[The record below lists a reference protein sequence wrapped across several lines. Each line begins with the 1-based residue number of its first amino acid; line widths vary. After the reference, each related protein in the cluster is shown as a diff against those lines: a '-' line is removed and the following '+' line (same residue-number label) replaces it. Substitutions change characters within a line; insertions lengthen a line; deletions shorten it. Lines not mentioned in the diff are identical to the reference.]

1 LSKISQKNKK
11 QNWCYYVQL
20 VQFNRMFQEFIN
32 YLQFEKRCSEHTVT
46 AYQNDLAQFQDYF
59 ELKSITEMNDLNSLA
74 IRSWI
79 VHLIDTGLGNR
90 SVNRKIASLRTL
102 FKWLRKEGIVN
113 SNPMAKIQGPKNE
126 KRLPV
131 FAKESEL
138 DSTKLTEMFND
149 DFDGIRDELMIELFY
164 QTGIRLNEL
173 INLKETDVNEQH
185 IKVLGKRNKERLIPI
200 SANLFEQIH
209 GFIVEKRKLVGETK
223 FLIVLKN
230 GNKLYPTFVYRKINA
245 YLSQATSLD
254 KKSPHVLRHTFAT
267 HMLNRGSGLETLK
280 DLLGHAN
287 LAATQVYTHNSFA
300 QLTAI
305 YSQAHPR
312 GR

>member
-1 LSKISQKNKK
+1 
-11 QNWCYYVQL
+11 
-20 VQFNRMFQEFIN
+20 MFQEFIN
-32 YLQFEKRCSEHTVT
+32 YLHFEKRCSEHTVT
-46 AYQNDLAQFQDYF
+46 AYQTDLAQLEEFF
-59 ELKSITEMNDLNSLA
+59 ELKSTTEMNDLNPMA
-74 IRSWI
+74 IRSWV
-79 VHLIDTGLGNR
+79 VHLIDCGLSNR
-90 SVNRKIASLRTL
+90 SVNRKIAALRTF
-102 FKWLRKEGIVN
+102 FKWLRKEGVVN

-131 FAKESEL
+131 FAKETEL
-138 DSTKLTEMFND
+138 ASNKLAEIFEN
-149 DFDGIRDELMIELFY
+149 DFDGLRDELMVELFY

-173 INLKETDVNEQH
+173 INLKETDINEQH

-200 SANLFEQIH
+200 SKTLFHQIQ
-209 GFIVEKRKLVGETK
+209 GFINEKRKLVGETK

-245 YLSQATSLD
+245 YLGQATNLD

-312 GR
+312 GL

>member
-1 LSKISQKNKK
+1 
-11 QNWCYYVQL
+11 
-20 VQFNRMFQEFIN
+20 MFQEFIN

>member
-1 LSKISQKNKK
+1 
-11 QNWCYYVQL
+11 
-20 VQFNRMFQEFIN
+20 MFQEFIN

-46 AYQNDLAQFQDYF
+46 AYQTDLAQFQDYF
-59 ELKSITEMNDLNSLA
+59 ELKSITEINELNSLA
-74 IRSWI
+74 IRSWM
-79 VHLIDTGLGNR
+79 VHLIDTGLTNR
-90 SVNRKIASLRTL
+90 SVNRKIAALRTL
-102 FKWLRKEGIVN
+102 FKWLRKEGFVN
-113 SNPMAKIQGPKNE
+113 LNPMAKIQGPKNE

-131 FAKESEL
+131 FAKETEL
-138 DSTKLTEMFND
+138 DSNKLAEMYIN
-149 DFDGIRDELMIELFY
+149 DFDGIRDALMLELFY

-185 IKVLGKRNKERLIPI
+185 IKVLGKRNKERLIPV
-200 SANLFEQIH
+200 SATLFQQIQD
-209 GFIVEKRKLVGETK
+209 FLKEKRKVVGETK

-245 YLSQATSLD
+245 YLSQATNLD